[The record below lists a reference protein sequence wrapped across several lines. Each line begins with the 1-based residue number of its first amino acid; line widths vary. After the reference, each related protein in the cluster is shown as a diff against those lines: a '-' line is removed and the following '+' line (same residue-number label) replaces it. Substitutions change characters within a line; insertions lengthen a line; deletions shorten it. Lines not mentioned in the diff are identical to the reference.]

1 MDTSMNNNIKALLS
15 VVLMTVLLGC
25 TQMTPEERF
34 SQAQAFFQ
42 EQDYR
47 QAIVSA
53 KQLVAEVPRNPD
65 YRAFL
70 AELHLLGGDLDAAQ
84 KEFQR
89 AIEFGI
95 DLSEVSRS
103 QVDLELFRNNYAEAF
118 ELLLERQGAFND
130 KAEWNAYAAVT
141 ALVTADEDL
150 LQKSLAQLSEQGQ
163 QYADFV
169 SAAQLVNARKPSE
182 AAEILLESEEQIKAP
197 EIQFVIGTS
206 LVEAGIHPVAQAIL
220 EQYSE
225 QRPQNRIA
233 NYFLARSYLA
243 TNDEEKARPQ
253 IDIVR
258 QGNGNNALGQYID
271 AVYHYQ
277 TGKMEMAAELAQKSL
292 DGGIN
297 NPINYF
303 IVGVEAFQKENFER
317 ALSAFEYL
325 NQVSPTNLAIKRMLS
340 AVQLRLGDVV
350 SASQSITGIGA
361 PEPEDIDI
369 ILMTGFR
376 AMQSSQSDSV
386 LNELT
391 RFARGVETQNV
402 GESLGLALLNFAND
416 DQIGISQ
423 LEQVYSNDPQN
434 TNAFAILATAYVQTG
449 NVEKAEQLATQILQS
464 EGELSIATREVVA
477 NVYLQLGKLG
487 EAEQQY
493 VIIRETEPERPSAL
507 MFDVVAAE
515 ARQDF
520 TTAIAAAQRYVSLL
534 PNNLKGFLKLNQLL
548 DISDA
553 DASAYEAMYAQLE
566 QIDSP
571 EHQMLLANKLISGE
585 QLQRA
590 KTVLTGLTA
599 ESVQSQKGIMLGY
612 IALEERN
619 ADEAM
624 SLVRPILSVEPNNT
638 GALQIALRANA
649 STEDFLSNTNLID
662 KALAVDPNNSALN
675 YLEAV
680 NLIFREDY
688 AAAQKT
694 LDPLIAQN
702 DQIALRALQGK
713 IHLGNRQFTQ
723 AYPYMLEAYDAAP
736 TKSRLLDLVSTL
748 NGLEKLEER
757 TMLIA
762 SFLNN
767 NPDALEIKM
776 LQAEYMLRQDI
787 QGGATALEAIVA
799 DYPENLVALNNL
811 AYAYQELGQLPKA
824 LLTIDRALASQPST
838 LAFILSKSRILIAQ
852 GETDQGLANLE
863 PHLDLA
869 KGEPVKYVFDY
880 LHMLVDAGRVD
891 QARFHFEQYRALR
904 IEGDYMQRLEAR
916 LNR

>member
-325 NQVSPTNLAIKRMLS
+325 NQVSPTNLAIKRLS
-340 AVQLRLGDVV
+340 
-350 SASQSITGIGA
+350 
-361 PEPEDIDI
+361 
-369 ILMTGFR
+369 
-376 AMQSSQSDSV
+376 
-386 LNELT
+386 
-391 RFARGVETQNV
+391 
-402 GESLGLALLNFAND
+402 
-416 DQIGISQ
+416 
-423 LEQVYSNDPQN
+423 
-434 TNAFAILATAYVQTG
+434 
-449 NVEKAEQLATQILQS
+449 
-464 EGELSIATREVVA
+464 
-477 NVYLQLGKLG
+477 
-487 EAEQQY
+487 
-493 VIIRETEPERPSAL
+493 
-507 MFDVVAAE
+507 
-515 ARQDF
+515 
-520 TTAIAAAQRYVSLL
+520 
-534 PNNLKGFLKLNQLL
+534 
-548 DISDA
+548 
-553 DASAYEAMYAQLE
+553 
-566 QIDSP
+566 
-571 EHQMLLANKLISGE
+571 LIH
-585 QLQRA
+585 
-590 KTVLTGLTA
+590 
-599 ESVQSQKGIMLGY
+599 I
-612 IALEERN
+612 
-619 ADEAM
+619 
-624 SLVRPILSVEPNNT
+624 
-638 GALQIALRANA
+638 
-649 STEDFLSNTNLID
+649 
-662 KALAVDPNNSALN
+662 
-675 YLEAV
+675 
-680 NLIFREDY
+680 
-688 AAAQKT
+688 
-694 LDPLIAQN
+694 
-702 DQIALRALQGK
+702 
-713 IHLGNRQFTQ
+713 
-723 AYPYMLEAYDAAP
+723 
-736 TKSRLLDLVSTL
+736 
-748 NGLEKLEER
+748 
-757 TMLIA
+757 
-762 SFLNN
+762 
-767 NPDALEIKM
+767 
-776 LQAEYMLRQDI
+776 
-787 QGGATALEAIVA
+787 
-799 DYPENLVALNNL
+799 
-811 AYAYQELGQLPKA
+811 
-824 LLTIDRALASQPST
+824 
-838 LAFILSKSRILIAQ
+838 
-852 GETDQGLANLE
+852 
-863 PHLDLA
+863 
-869 KGEPVKYVFDY
+869 
-880 LHMLVDAGRVD
+880 
-891 QARFHFEQYRALR
+891 
-904 IEGDYMQRLEAR
+904 
-916 LNR
+916 